1 MKKILLIALILI
13 PILIIFPNAIQAKE
27 CPPPPNAPALY
38 LVHCGQD
45 ASCPCEIG
53 DFFAMLARI
62 YNFLVWNIAG
72 PLAILAITIGAVVLM
87 TSAGNPAQAGTG
99 KKILWAAI
107 IGLVLVFLSWLIIN
121 TILEAIGYTGAWN
134 VF

>member
-1 MKKILLIALILI
+1 M
-13 PILIIFPNAIQAKE
+13 PIVVYGQKFDPKQG
-27 CPPPPNAPALY
+27 
-38 LVHCGQD
+38 LVPCGKATDGSD
-45 ASCPCEIG
+45 ACTID
-53 DFFAMLARI
+53 DFFTMLALV
-62 YNFLVWNIAG
+62 YDFLVWKIAS

-107 IGLVLVFLSWLIIN
+107 IGLVLVFLSWLIIK
-121 TILEAIGYTGAWN
+121 TILDAIGYTGAWN